1 MTDMIERVA
10 RALCTHHYEKIVGG
24 SIAKHIHMLC
34 NVEQN
39 WPRFVDA
46 AKVAIEAMRD
56 PTDSMKVA
64 GGLKC
69 ESIMFENDPEANGI
83 IFHDMGLVFGAM
95 IDAALKPET
104 IERSER

>member
-46 AKVAIEAMRD
+46 AKVAIEAMREMEPSD
-56 PTDSMKVA
+56 RV
-64 GGLKC
+64 C
-69 ESIMFENDPEANGI
+69 EHLESDLNHMTT
-83 IFHDMGLVFGAM
+83 FGSLCRAHQAM